1 MNSLYRFLNDSIFVT
16 GLWIGCSGMA
26 SASILDS
33 DFFCRTYGCV
43 MISDGFG
50 TDIYD
55 VWRFSGGG
63 TVPVGS
69 ILIPWAGN
77 PIQGVGSV
85 NIVETGTTTPIPTS
99 LPAAG
104 NGTQLAI
111 DTNGNGL
118 GDISLND
125 NNSNGY
131 LDASD
136 SLAAFSLT
144 NTTDV
149 VYQDNALPHSVF
161 LTSRNTAFDMRA
173 RSSTDSTSSDYGTAV
188 SLSDVS
194 FGVSITQSGN
204 DAGISYGSR
213 ANNGGFSAIGG
224 INDLGDLAGGAYTA
238 IALFTNAAG
247 IRRRPDNPPSNP
259 VYRQSLRFNM
269 SYGYPALDL
278 SQGAGAIQF
287 RVEYAPYK
295 L

>member
-1 MNSLYRFLNDSIFVT
+1 MT

-55 VWRFSGGG
+55 VWRFAGGG

-69 ILIPWAGN
+69 ILIPWTGN
-77 PIQGVGSV
+77 PIQGFGSV
-85 NIVETGTTTPIPTS
+85 DIVETGTTTPIPTS

-104 NGTQLAI
+104 NGTQLAV
-111 DTNGNGL
+111 DGSGMGN
-118 GDISLND
+118 ISIID

-136 SLAAFSLT
+136 SLTAFSLT
-144 NTTDV
+144 NTTDI
-149 VYQDNALPHSVF
+149 VYQDNTLPHSVY

-173 RSSTDSTSSDYGTAV
+173 RSSTDSTSSDYGATV

-194 FGVSITQSGN
+194 FGVSITQSGT
-204 DAGISYGSR
+204 DAGTSYGSR

-224 INDLGDLAGGAYTA
+224 INDLGDFAGGAYTA

-247 IRRRPDNPPSNP
+247 IRNQSDNANNH
-259 VYRQSLRFNM
+259 VYRQSLRFDM

-278 SQGAGAIQF
+278 SQGAGSIQF
-287 RVEYAPYK
+287 RVEYAPYRR
-295 L
+295 